1 VRSRDLRA
9 CDYSAV
15 RPSRHPQFRR
25 RHTNCGRRHQL
36 RALVLAAGG
45 DACPEIIDPR
55 SLVAGYDGDR

>member
-1 VRSRDLRA
+1 MRLLGGA
-9 CDYSAV
+9 AE
-15 RPSRHPQFRR
+15 PSPQFRR